1 MYRYSVPCN
10 PRITLA
16 AFLAH
21 FFLQDYREGATP
33 FAPAGRF
40 QSTCP
45 RRGTTIPESKLEDSD
60 DWFQSTLPR
69 GERRRSGRTIFR
81 PGYVSIHAPTR
92 GATAISPKN
101 PLYFQLKL
109 TFFLSYK
116 LIFFLSLFCI
126 QKSLYFVCI
135 FWCESPDIFMSASY
149 SHSHFIIESMY
160 HLQEFLGQHPYVL
173 PLSDTYSLNNRISNY
188 PHSHQ

>member
-45 RRGTTIPESKLEDSD
+45 RRGTTIPDSKLEDSD

-69 GERRRSGRTIFR
+69 GERLEWYAENFPEQWFQSTLPRGERRGAPVPIRYNRKKFQSTLPRGERHSPSYFCFLAGCFNPRSHEGSDGNMTLKNAILLS
-81 PGYVSIHAPTR
+81 VSIHAPTR
-92 GATAISPKN
+92 GATAICH
-101 PLYFQLKL
+101 LFM
-109 TFFLSYK
+109 
-116 LIFFLSLFCI
+116 LFC
-126 QKSLYFVCI
+126 F
-135 FWCESPDIFMSASY
+135 
-149 SHSHFIIESMY
+149 
-160 HLQEFLGQHPYVL
+160 
-173 PLSDTYSLNNRISNY
+173 
-188 PHSHQ
+188 

>member
-45 RRGTTIPESKLEDSD
+45 RRGTTIPDSKLEDSD

-69 GERRRSGRTIFR
+69 GERLEWYAENFPEQWFQSTLPRGERLAERDRLIAEKQFQSTLPRGERPNATPEIIQFVMFQSTLPRGERRKCRCRITRIKT
-81 PGYVSIHAPTR
+81 VSIHAPTR
-92 GATAISPKN
+92 GAT
-101 PLYFQLKL
+101 Q
-109 TFFLSYK
+109 
-116 LIFFLSLFCI
+116 I
-126 QKSLYFVCI
+126 QQ
-135 FWCESPDIFMSASY
+135 
-149 SHSHFIIESMY
+149 
-160 HLQEFLGQHPYVL
+160 HLL
-173 PLSDTYSLNNRISNY
+173 
-188 PHSHQ
+188 

>member
-33 FAPAGRF
+33 FSPAGRF

-45 RRGTTIPESKLEDSD
+45 RRGTTIPDSKLEDSD

-69 GERRRSGRTIFR
+69 GERHR
-81 PGYVSIHAPTR
+81 PAATMESTAKVSIHAPTR
-92 GATAISPKN
+92 GATLRTGRPTTRSR
-101 PLYFQLKL
+101 FQSTLPRGERPFL
-109 TFFLSYK
+109 TITK
-116 LIFFLSLFCI
+116 VNLFPVSI
-126 QKSLYFVCI
+126 HA
-135 FWCESPDIFMSASY
+135 PTRGA
-149 SHSHFIIESMY
+149 
-160 HLQEFLGQHPYVL
+160 
-173 PLSDTYSLNNRISNY
+173 T
-188 PHSHQ
+188 

>member
-45 RRGTTIPESKLEDSD
+45 RRGTTIPDSKLEDSD

-69 GERRRSGRTIFR
+69 GERRIM
-81 PGYVSIHAPTR
+81 PGKLPRMQSVSIHAPTR
-92 GATAISPKN
+92 GATPDRRSIRFPCRCFN
-101 PLYFQLKL
+101 PRSHEGSDRCCVLR
-109 TFFLSYK
+109 
-116 LIFFLSLFCI
+116 IFTSKGFN
-126 QKSLYFVCI
+126 
-135 FWCESPDIFMSASY
+135 PR
-149 SHSHFIIESMY
+149 SHE
-160 HLQEFLGQHPYVL
+160 G
-173 PLSDTYSLNNRISNY
+173 SDRR
-188 PHSHQ
+188 

>member
-69 GERRRSGRTIFR
+69 GERLKSQVKYSIYGQFQSTLPRGERQGIYRFCGLR
-81 PGYVSIHAPTR
+81 NCVSIHAPTR
-92 GATAISPKN
+92 GATENGN
-101 PLYFQLKL
+101 PRKPYLNLFQSTLPRGERPFAWI
-109 TFFLSYK
+109 T
-116 LIFFLSLFCI
+116 
-126 QKSLYFVCI
+126 
-135 FWCESPDIFMSASY
+135 
-149 SHSHFIIESMY
+149 
-160 HLQEFLGQHPYVL
+160 YV
-173 PLSDTYSLNNRISNY
+173 
-188 PHSHQ
+188 Q

>member
-21 FFLQDYREGATP
+21 FFLQDYREGAAP

-69 GERRRSGRTIFR
+69 GERLKSQVKYSIYGQFQSTLPRGERLQLLLNLLIRQF
-81 PGYVSIHAPTR
+81 VSIHAPTR
-92 GATAISPKN
+92 GATIKVSPVGKILHVSIHA
-101 PLYFQLKL
+101 P
-109 TFFLSYK
+109 TRGATRG
-116 LIFFLSLFCI
+116 I
-126 QKSLYFVCI
+126 
-135 FWCESPDIFMSASY
+135 
-149 SHSHFIIESMY
+149 
-160 HLQEFLGQHPYVL
+160 
-173 PLSDTYSLNNRISNY
+173 
-188 PHSHQ
+188 

>member
-69 GERRRSGRTIFR
+69 GERLTCLSGEHHNWI
-81 PGYVSIHAPTR
+81 VSIHAPTR
-92 GATAISPKN
+92 GATPCSYLASNRTACFN
-101 PLYFQLKL
+101 PRSHEGSDPDMGSKEVRLYPVSIHAPTRGATL
-109 TFFLSYK
+109 
-116 LIFFLSLFCI
+116 
-126 QKSLYFVCI
+126 
-135 FWCESPDIFMSASY
+135 
-149 SHSHFIIESMY
+149 
-160 HLQEFLGQHPYVL
+160 
-173 PLSDTYSLNNRISNY
+173 
-188 PHSHQ
+188 

>member
-16 AFLAH
+16 AFFAH

-69 GERRRSGRTIFR
+69 GERQESNYKLITGHTFQSTLPRGERLHAYADDVKVLRFQSTLPRGERRAVVYIPTTYGSFNPRSHEGSDACNFHIISISNV
-81 PGYVSIHAPTR
+81 VSIHAPTR
-92 GATAISPKN
+92 GAT
-101 PLYFQLKL
+101 
-109 TFFLSYK
+109 
-116 LIFFLSLFCI
+116 
-126 QKSLYFVCI
+126 
-135 FWCESPDIFMSASY
+135 
-149 SHSHFIIESMY
+149 
-160 HLQEFLGQHPYVL
+160 
-173 PLSDTYSLNNRISNY
+173 Y
-188 PHSHQ
+188 P